1 MTDDEQD
8 APRNEA
14 SVTRLPSRG
23 GGLPQ
28 VVLDMRTLHSKENKV
43 LTGALSGDAAN
54 VIVEIQDGFLFCRGE
69 QAALVHG
76 GVAKAEWLPGVPG
89 NGRFAHVV
97 MLTDSLRQVHRIYIR
112 VWSHSPLVFEV
123 RLPISDAVRSELE
136 IWKVDN
142 ERRASSRETASSRAD
157 AACSKHNNVVPLRP
171 RN

>member
-8 APRNEA
+8 TPRREA

-23 GGLPQ
+23 GGVPQ
-28 VVLDMRTLHSKENKV
+28 VVLDMRSLRYTENKV
-43 LTGALSGDAAN
+43 LTGTLSSAGEC

-97 MLTDSLRQVHRIYIR
+97 MLTDSQRQQQRIYIR

-123 RLPISDAVRSELE
+123 RLPLGDALRSELE
-136 IWKVDN
+136 LWKMQN
-142 ERRASSRETASSRAD
+142 ERSTSASGTASSAD
-157 AACSKHNNVVPLRP
+157 AADSNKHDNVVQLRP